1 MRSRTLSFNV
11 WKELWKKQIWV
22 FAVSCLAYFMVYPV
36 MGMINLDNTMRWGE
50 GKKNLPQV
58 LKNVF
63 YDSVSGGSSQIIS
76 GCLMAILCVGIAL
89 GVLCAIQGFSYLH
102 ARRRVDFYH
111 SLPIRREKL
120 LLAQVTI
127 GIADY
132 LIPAVAFML
141 LLMVVG
147 VLRGAFTMKAFGA
160 GWISVLAG
168 FVFFLLSYALAAL
181 AMLLTGRVLVGICG
195 TVVLFVYIP
204 ALALLLEGYAAKYF
218 DTFCMTL
225 VVGRAELWSIA
236 KYGSPLSW
244 AYMVSNKLTNPSGW
258 ISLAAAAVV
267 AVLILLLDV
276 EVYRRR
282 SSEAAGNSMAF
293 HKPAAVIR
301 IFVVAILTLASAA
314 FFGSLDGQDHD
325 LWTIFGYVF
334 GLLLSYAVVQM
345 VYYLDIKKIFAGKG
359 SLLISAA
366 AAAAV
371 ITVFRFDLVGYDSYL
386 PKQEQITNISIEVS
400 GFQMGGSSISTKDR
414 LDHMKL
420 GCDDELYGIAQQLT
434 EKSFQEKEYIG
445 RTFFVYVCYECK
457 NGKKVYRQYSVPLEE
472 IRESAEKLYD
482 YPELVES
489 YFPLTQVED
498 SKIGAMYLSA
508 SESMITLFSEKDED
522 RYELVNAL
530 KEDLKNMNS
539 TQIREGIPV
548 GLINYNVDLSSLG
561 YNSGYRYV
569 DPFLKFPENS
579 YEWNESVYI
588 YPTFTNTLAV
598 LKEMGY
604 TLQSTID
611 SSKIEQITIWKFSDT
626 GTTEGK
632 TVYTE
637 KEDIERLA
645 PKLVRRDC
653 VTFWQDT
660 ELSSSADVSVR
671 RSDGGTELVECSILK
686 EEP

>member
-1 MRSRTLSFNV
+1 MKSRTLSFNV

-63 YDSVSGGSSQIIS
+63 YDSVSGGSSEIIS
-76 GCLMAILCVGIAL
+76 GCLMAILCVGMAL

-102 ARRRVDFYH
+102 ARKRVDFYH

-195 TVVLFVYIP
+195 TVVLFAYIP

-225 VVGRAELWSIA
+225 VVGRTELWGIA
-236 KYGSPLSW
+236 QYGSPLSW
-244 AYMVSNKLTNPSGW
+244 AYMVSRNLTNSSGW
-258 ISLAAAAVV
+258 LSLAAAAVV
-267 AVLILLLDV
+267 AALVLILDTA
-276 EVYRRR
+276 VYRRR
-282 SSEAAGNSMAF
+282 SSETAGNSMAF

-301 IFVVAILTLASAA
+301 VLLVTVLTLASAG
-314 FFGSLDGQDHD
+314 FFGSLDGQEHD
-325 LWTIFGYVF
+325 LWMIFGYVF

-345 VYYLDIKKIFAGKG
+345 IYYLDIKKIFAGKG
-359 SLLISAA
+359 SILLSAA
-366 AAAAV
+366 ATALV
-371 ITVFRFDLVGYDSYL
+371 IGVFRFDLVGYDAYV
-386 PKQEQITNISIEVS
+386 PKQEEITNISMDVG

-414 LDHMKL
+414 LAHMKL
-420 GCDDELYGIAQQLT
+420 GCDDQLYGIAQELAQKAFH
-434 EKSFQEKEYIG
+434 EKDYVG
-445 RTFFVYVCYECK
+445 RTFYVYVCYECK

-472 IRESAEKLYD
+472 MRESAEMLYD
-482 YPELVES
+482 YPDLVNS
-489 YFPLTQVED
+489 YFCIAQVED
-498 SKIGAMYLSA
+498 DRIGSMSLMDNDAMV
-508 SESMITLFSEKDED
+508 TLFSEKDEE
-522 RYELVNAL
+522 RYALVDAI
-530 KEDLKNMNS
+530 KEDLKKMNS
-539 TQIREGIPV
+539 TQIREEIPV
-548 GLINYNVDLSSLG
+548 GMLNYNADLSSLG
-561 YNSGYRYV
+561 YDSGYRYV
-569 DPFLKFPENS
+569 DPFAELPYNS
-579 YEWNESVYI
+579 YDWNESIYI
-588 YPTFTNTLAV
+588 YPSFTNTLAV
-598 LKEMGY
+598 LEKMGY

>member
-1 MRSRTLSFNV
+1 MKSRTFSFNV

-160 GWISVLAG
+160 GWASVLAG

-195 TVVLFVYIP
+195 TVVLFAYIP

-225 VVGRAELWSIA
+225 VVGRTELWGIA
-236 KYGSPLSW
+236 QYGSPLSW
-244 AYMVSNKLTNPSGW
+244 AYMVSRNLTNSSGW
-258 ISLAAAAVV
+258 LSLAAAAVV
-267 AVLILLLDV
+267 AAFVLILDTA
-276 EVYRRR
+276 VYRRR
-282 SSEAAGNSMAF
+282 SSETAGNSMAF

-301 IFVVAILTLASAA
+301 VLLVTVLTLASAG
-314 FFGSLDGQDHD
+314 FFGSLDGQEHD
-325 LWTIFGYVF
+325 LWMIFGYVF

-345 VYYLDIKKIFAGKG
+345 IYYLDIKKIFAGKG
-359 SLLISAA
+359 SILLSAA
-366 AAAAV
+366 ATALV
-371 ITVFRFDLVGYDSYL
+371 IGVFRFDLVGYDAYV
-386 PKQEQITNISIEVS
+386 PKQEEITNISMDVG

-414 LDHMKL
+414 LAHMKL
-420 GCDDELYGIAQQLT
+420 GCDDQLYGIAQELAQKAFH
-434 EKSFQEKEYIG
+434 EKDYVG
-445 RTFFVYVCYECK
+445 RTFYVYVCYECK

-472 IRESAEKLYD
+472 MRESAEMLYD
-482 YPELVES
+482 YPDLVNS
-489 YFPLTQVED
+489 YFCIAQVED
-498 SKIGAMYLSA
+498 DRIGSMSLMDNDAMV
-508 SESMITLFSEKDED
+508 TLFSEKDEE
-522 RYELVNAL
+522 RYALVDAI
-530 KEDLKNMNS
+530 KEDLKKMNS
-539 TQIREGIPV
+539 TQIREEIPV
-548 GLINYNVDLSSLG
+548 GMLNYNADLSSLG
-561 YNSGYRYV
+561 YDSGYRYV
-569 DPFLKFPENS
+569 DPFAELPYNS
-579 YEWNESVYI
+579 YDWNESIYI
-588 YPTFTNTLAV
+588 YPSFTNTLAV
-598 LKEMGY
+598 LEKMGY

-660 ELSSSADVSVR
+660 ELSSAADVVVR
-671 RSDGGTELVECSILK
+671 RADGGTELIECSILK
-686 EEP
+686 